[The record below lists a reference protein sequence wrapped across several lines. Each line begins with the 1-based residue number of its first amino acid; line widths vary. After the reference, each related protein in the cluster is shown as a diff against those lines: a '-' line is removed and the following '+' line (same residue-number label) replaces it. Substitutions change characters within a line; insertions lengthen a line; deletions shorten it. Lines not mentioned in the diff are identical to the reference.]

1 MTGVVYRE
9 GSKFNSR
16 KITTQNRI
24 SSNSSCSSFHTIA
37 LPRKKSWSASR
48 KVHPK
53 MNTSPRMNATP
64 FTANHPSSRRHAL
77 RHQHSVQR
85 GLSTISQ
92 VCFEVARA
100 RIQVGRLISLGHLYR
115 EGGKTAQRPLKQQR
129 GEGDHR
135 VSERFFFARSRID
148 RSLQRLKSWEIDL
161 RTDGWTSGHYTVGR
175 AMALETGNSEFLL
188 VCYTNSSG

>member
-1 MTGVVYRE
+1 
-9 GSKFNSR
+9 
-16 KITTQNRI
+16 
-24 SSNSSCSSFHTIA
+24 
-37 LPRKKSWSASR
+37 
-48 KVHPK
+48 

-115 EGGKTAQRPLKQQR
+115 EWGKTAQRPLKQQR

-135 VSERFFFARSRID
+135 VSERFFLRAQE
-148 RSLQRLKSWEIDL
+148 LIDL
-161 RTDGWTSGHYTVGR
+161 CRDWRVGKLTFGRTVGQVATIR
-175 AMALETGNSEFLL
+175 WVARWLWRLEIPSFYWFVTPTAAVESRSITLDWRKQSVVSFF
-188 VCYTNSSG
+188 